1 MPRLFSV
8 ERIVMMN
15 DEIKALEER
24 VKRLESVIVYLMCP
38 KEHGVSE
45 KNIRKPADQI
55 LEDTLSPHVAK
66 GVNHLLQEYGTA
78 EQVIQKTYAICNNR
92 CEHKK

>member
-1 MPRLFSV
+1 
-8 ERIVMMN
+8 MMN
-15 DEIKALEER
+15 NEIKALEER

-55 LEDTLSPHVAK
+55 LEDTLSSHVAK
-66 GVNHLLQEYGTA
+66 GVNHLIQEYGSA
-78 EQVIQKTYAICNNR
+78 EQVIQKAHAICHDHCDRN
-92 CEHKK
+92 K